1 MFLCFLKRKRE
12 RRDNCLIVHMNK
24 SATWLSAAVLN
35 TRAEL
40 MKMVQRSPLKK
51 VYEMF
56 QTSGETPKHDCT
68 KYLSS
73 VTSLG

>member
-1 MFLCFLKRKRE
+1 
-12 RRDNCLIVHMNK
+12 MNK

-40 MKMVQRSPLKK
+40 LKMVQHSPLKK

-56 QTSGETPKHDCT
+56 QITGETPKRDCT

-73 VTSLG
+73 VTLLG

>member
-40 MKMVQRSPLKK
+40 MKMVQHSPLKK
-51 VYEMF
+51 
-56 QTSGETPKHDCT
+56 
-68 KYLSS
+68 
-73 VTSLG
+73 SL